1 MAYPYGNG
9 VEVADYVS
17 VYLHNCNEVSIYV
30 HATLEFLGEKHEI
43 RHCISPGVGFGCP
56 GIVIKSNDHESSPP
70 DFFDGLTC
78 KT

>member
-30 HATLEFLGEKHEI
+30 HATLEFLEKNTRSDILFLLEWDLDV
-43 RHCISPGVGFGCP
+43 R
-56 GIVIKSNDHESSPP
+56 E
-70 DFFDGLTC
+70 LL
-78 KT
+78 